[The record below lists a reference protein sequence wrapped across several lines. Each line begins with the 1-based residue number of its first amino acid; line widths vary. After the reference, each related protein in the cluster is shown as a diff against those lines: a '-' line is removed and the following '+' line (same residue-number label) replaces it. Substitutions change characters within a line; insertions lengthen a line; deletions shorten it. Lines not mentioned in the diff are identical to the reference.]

1 MRASNLKPV
10 ALDWY
15 KREIFADGVTLISE
29 IHIASWLKCNIWY
42 IQGRDR
48 DLVIDTGMGLR
59 SLVDEIALITDR
71 PQIAVAT
78 HSHFDHSGG
87 LHEFGHRYGHPLEAH
102 IFQNPTQR
110 DTLIDAGYVREETFL
125 ELPYDGFDY
134 RQYKITPAPL
144 TQHID
149 EGDVI
154 DLGNRVF
161 RILHLPGHSPGSIAL
176 FEEETGLFF
185 SGDVIYDG
193 ELLDSLHC
201 SNRDHF
207 KQSLERLRD
216 LPIKTIH
223 AGHFPSFGKTRMQNI
238 IDQYMS
244 VKINAP
250 I

>member
-1 MRASNLKPV
+1 
-10 ALDWY
+10 
-15 KREIFADGVTLISE
+15 
-29 IHIASWLKCNIWY
+29 
-42 IQGRDR
+42 
-48 DLVIDTGMGLR
+48 
-59 SLVDEIALITDR
+59 
-71 PQIAVAT
+71 
-78 HSHFDHSGG
+78 
-87 LHEFGHRYGHPLEAH
+87 
-102 IFQNPTQR
+102 
-110 DTLIDAGYVREETFL
+110 
-125 ELPYDGFDY
+125 
-134 RQYKITPAPL
+134 L

-207 KQSLERLRD
+207 KQSLERLRN